1 MKNKNNIQE
10 FNSQAVD
17 VVMSPEE
24 IKKIPSSD
32 LQALKAAQ
40 MAKKINIKVGKPTKD
55 SASLADVMEENDVLK
70 PEAVIAPQDMAT
82 IKYLSNVKDSK
93 TGEISQPFT
102 IGAQKYQVVRGMCDN
117 QVVMAVFAHDETD
130 DEGQN
135 IIYPLDFF
143 EENVVRPV
151 MEKQM
156 SAKKPVEE
164 NDFDYATAEREYFD
178 REDLMNYLNL
188 SDLEGYKHFF
198 VNINTGE
205 VVGKFKNYKEMM
217 RSGIKLGP
225 EEDYMGVRQLKAFRA
240 GEYFKEGF
248 ERKNENDL
256 DEEINID
263 KLKGDVKILVDKMTN
278 MFGKYFAKLDTP
290 MEQSVFLA
298 KMGQLINVP
307 IEKLPQIISS
317 YKDLAKDD
325 PSAAPLTG
333 DNAQPTTESRVIKKK
348 ELLESLNKKRNV
360 IKTLKVKDIK

>member
-1 MKNKNNIQE
+1 MKNKNKINE

-40 MAKKINIKVGKPTKD
+40 MAKKINIKIGKPDKE
-55 SASLADVMEENDVLK
+55 SASLSDMMEENEVLE
-70 PEAVIAPQDMAT
+70 PEAVIAPQDQAT
-82 IKYLSNVKDSK
+82 IKYLSNIKDNK

-102 IGAQKYQVVRGMCDN
+102 IGVQKYQMVRGIDSSK
-117 QVVMAVFAHDETD
+117 QIVMAVFAHDETD
-130 DEGQN
+130 DNGEN
-135 IIYPLDFF
+135 IIYPVDFF
-143 EENVVRPV
+143 EENIVRPM
-151 MEKQM
+151 MEKEMNSKQ
-156 SAKKPVEE
+156 PVEE
-164 NDFDYATAEREYFD
+164 YDYAANEREYAD
-178 REDLMNYLNL
+178 REDLIHYLNL

-205 VVGKFKNYKEMM
+205 VVGKFRNYKEMM
-217 RSGIKLGP
+217 RSGVKLGP

-240 GEYFKEGF
+240 GDYFKKGF
-248 ERKNENDL
+248 ERKNDGGL

-290 MEQSVFLA
+290 VEQSVFLA

-325 PSAAPLTG
+325 PSEAPLTG
-333 DNAQPTTESRVIKKK
+333 DNTQPTTESRVIKKK
-348 ELLESLNKKRNV
+348 DLSESLKKKRNV
-360 IKTLKVKDIK
+360 IKTLKIKDIK